1 MKVLKRLLSRI
12 TLYPT
17 VFLAGFICL
26 LLATIF
32 SELSP
37 FLLQKMIDG
46 PLTALT
52 HGGGQGDLLQ
62 MGGFYLLVLSLGQ
75 LISYMGNRILLHGS
89 NQVTASLRD
98 KAFQVMQGLPI
109 SYFDDK
115 PAGKIATRIVNDTA
129 VSYTHLSSI
138 LSWPHPTSVII
149 WIDACHRYRPIETQK
164 AEVYSEC
171 HSL

>member
-62 MGGFYLLVLSLGQ
+62 MGALYLLVLSIGQ
-75 LISYMGNRILLHGS
+75 LISYMGNSKPECRPLGRHIL
-89 NQVTASLRD
+89 D
-98 KAFQVMQGLPI
+98 YPI
-109 SYFDDK
+109 LFK
-115 PAGKIATRIVNDTA
+115 V
-129 VSYTHLSSI
+129 
-138 LSWPHPTSVII
+138 
-149 WIDACHRYRPIETQK
+149 TQK
-164 AEVYSEC
+164 TTPATFIEWHNMFGNKVANSFFPFF
-171 HSL
+171 HLTNIDWFIAR

>member
-52 HGGGQGDLLQ
+52 HGGGQGGLASD
-62 MGGFYLLVLSLGQ
+62 GRILSLG
-75 LISYMGNRILLHGS
+75 
-89 NQVTASLRD
+89 
-98 KAFQVMQGLPI
+98 
-109 SYFDDK
+109 
-115 PAGKIATRIVNDTA
+115 
-129 VSYTHLSSI
+129 
-138 LSWPHPTSVII
+138 
-149 WIDACHRYRPIETQK
+149 IEPG
-164 AEVYSEC
+164 AAD
-171 HSL
+171 

>member
-89 NQVTASLRD
+89 NQVTASLREIGR
-98 KAFQVMQGLPI
+98 AHV
-109 SYFDDK
+109 
-115 PAGKIATRIVNDTA
+115 
-129 VSYTHLSSI
+129 
-138 LSWPHPTSVII
+138 
-149 WIDACHRYRPIETQK
+149 
-164 AEVYSEC
+164 
-171 HSL
+171 

>member
-1 MKVLKRLLSRI
+1 MNNTNGNKNRKENKMKVLKRLLSRI

-89 NQVTASLRD
+89 NQVLLVWETKPFKSCKGCL
-98 KAFQVMQGLPI
+98 FLILMI
-109 SYFDDK
+109 SRL
-115 PAGKIATRIVNDTA
+115 GR
-129 VSYTHLSSI
+129 SRQELSMIRRHCGPSFI
-138 LSWPHPTSVII
+138 TLVWF
-149 WIDACHRYRPIETQK
+149 
-164 AEVYSEC
+164 
-171 HSL
+171 

>member
-75 LISYMGNRILLHGS
+75 LRSSLGSGRWRDGS
-89 NQVTASLRD
+89 NLGAASL
-98 KAFQVMQGLPI
+98 
-109 SYFDDK
+109 
-115 PAGKIATRIVNDTA
+115 
-129 VSYTHLSSI
+129 
-138 LSWPHPTSVII
+138 
-149 WIDACHRYRPIETQK
+149 
-164 AEVYSEC
+164 
-171 HSL
+171 